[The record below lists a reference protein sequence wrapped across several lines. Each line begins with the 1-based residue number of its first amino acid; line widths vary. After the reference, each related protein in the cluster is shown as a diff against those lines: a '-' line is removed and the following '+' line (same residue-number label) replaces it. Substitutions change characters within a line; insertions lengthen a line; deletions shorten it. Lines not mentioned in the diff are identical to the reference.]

1 VVGELLIGGVGIS
14 RGYYNRPELTAEK
27 FIPDPFSGEAGGRLY
42 RSGDLVKYLP
52 DGNIEFIGRAD
63 EQVKV
68 RGYRIEL
75 GEIEAN
81 LEGCE
86 KVKKCVVL
94 VREDQPGDK
103 RLVAYYVPAEKQA
116 PTSGELRDYLSERL
130 PGYMVPNQYVMMTE
144 IPVLSNGKV
153 NRNQLPVPNQDRPE
167 LEEAYEA
174 ARTETEA
181 WLVELWAEVLGLE
194 TVGVLDNFFDLGGHS
209 LLAIQVK
216 ARITAIRKVELPL
229 STMFEAANI
238 RQLASEIDNFQ
249 VFTI

>member
-1 VVGELLIGGVGIS
+1 
-14 RGYYNRPELTAEK
+14 
-27 FIPDPFSGEAGGRLY
+27 
-42 RSGDLVKYLP
+42 
-52 DGNIEFIGRAD
+52 
-63 EQVKV
+63 
-68 RGYRIEL
+68 
-75 GEIEAN
+75 
-81 LEGCE
+81 
-86 KVKKCVVL
+86 VKKCVVL